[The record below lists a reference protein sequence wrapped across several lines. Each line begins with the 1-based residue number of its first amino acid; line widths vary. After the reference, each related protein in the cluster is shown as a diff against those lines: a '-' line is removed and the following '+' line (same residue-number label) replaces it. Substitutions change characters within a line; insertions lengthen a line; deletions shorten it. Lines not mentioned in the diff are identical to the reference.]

1 MNMINLWNR
10 FKSLNSLQK
19 RGIIYISIALLMMAG
34 ELILCSAPR
43 TLVLMLWGGVLGIGI
58 LVFTG
63 FRSRRK

>member
-1 MNMINLWNR
+1 MINLCNR

-19 RGIIYISIALLMMAG
+19 RGIIYMSIALLMIAG

-43 TLVLMLWGGVLGIGI
+43 TIVLLLWGGVLGIGI

-63 FRSRRK
+63 FRSSQK